1 MSWSVCSFQS
11 CALPRVSLR
20 LYAFTGHTACILSLF
35 GSKKVLIVK
44 CVFAGAGR
52 DCEGGLRGTPRL
64 KRWPRKRGNSFGPQE
79 HRRQIEEV
87 FC

>member
-1 MSWSVCSFQS
+1 MPWAVRSFQS
-11 CALPRVSLR
+11 RGLPCVSLR
-20 LYAFTGHTACILSLF
+20 LYAFTGHTACIPSLF
-35 GSKKVLIVK
+35 ASEKVLIVK
-44 CVFAGAGR
+44 CVRTGGGR
-52 DCEGGLRGTPRL
+52 DLEGGLRGTRRL

>member
-1 MSWSVCSFQS
+1 MLWPVCSFQS

-44 CVFAGAGR
+44 CVCAGGGR
-52 DCEGGLRGTPRL
+52 DFEGGLRGTRRL